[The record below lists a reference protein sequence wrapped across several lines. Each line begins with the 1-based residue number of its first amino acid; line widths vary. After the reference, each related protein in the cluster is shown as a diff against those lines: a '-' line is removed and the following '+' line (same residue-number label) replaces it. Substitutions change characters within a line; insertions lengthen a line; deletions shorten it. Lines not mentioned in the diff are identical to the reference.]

1 MFDLAYYTP
10 FQASDP
16 DTIDQETLEARLGR
30 LSDAELSALEDDLD
44 FCRFTGVPSAR
55 ILDVLDLVTTLD
67 NEWQKLRVNRVTPSV
82 PAAF

>member
-1 MFDLAYYTP
+1 MFDLAYDFP

-16 DTIDQETLEARLGR
+16 DLIDQETLEARLGR

-44 FCRFTGVPSAR
+44 FCSFTGVPSAR

-67 NEWQKLRVNRVTPSV
+67 TDWQKLRVNRVSPAV